1 MSVDPAL
8 ELQQALRPPPRPT
21 RPIAGFFLDLA
32 IAIGALLFLSL
43 ACGAVW
49 AAFKG
54 VQIAMQEGGALDP
67 ASVMRLLGEP
77 GALAVI
83 WMTLVSTG
91 GAALLVYYWRRR
103 ATREEHAVSRQAV
116 RRIGTWGWVVAT
128 ATATFMVSSA
138 ISFLGQH
145 FGIQP
150 QPTNLA
156 VIEAAYVASPVFM
169 LLFGVLIAPA
179 YEELLFRR
187 VLFGRLWASG
197 RPWLGVL
204 LSSAAFALMHEV
216 PGTTG
221 NSWQATVMLWLTY
234 GFLGAAFAFV
244 YWRTRTL
251 WAAIGAHA
259 LNNAIALALL
269 NLSAGS

>member
-1 MSVDPAL
+1 M
-8 ELQQALRPPPRPT
+8 
-21 RPIAGFFLDLA
+21 FFLDLV
-32 IAIGALLFLSL
+32 IAIGALLVLSVV
-43 ACGAVW
+43 CGVAW

-54 VQIAMQEGGALDP
+54 IQIVVQGGAADP
-67 ASVMRLLGEP
+67 ASMMQALGEP
-77 GALAVI
+77 SAIAMI
-83 WMTLVSTG
+83 WMTLIGTG
-91 GAALLVYYWRRR
+91 GAALLVYGWRRR
-103 ATREEHAVSRQAV
+103 ATREERAASGQAA
-116 RRIGTWGWVVAT
+116 RRIGTWGWVVVVAAT
-128 ATATFMVSSA
+128 TFMVSSA
-138 ISFLGQH
+138 LGFLGQQ
-145 FGIQP
+145 FGIKP

-156 VIEAAYVASPVFM
+156 VIEAAFAASPVFM

-197 RPWLGVL
+197 RPWLGVA
-204 LSSAAFALMHEV
+204 LSSAAFALMHEI

-221 NSWQATVMLWLTY
+221 NSWQATSVLWLTY
-234 GFLGAAFAFV
+234 AFMGAAFAFV

-269 NLSAGS
+269 NLSTGT

>member
-1 MSVDPAL
+1 MDPAL
-8 ELQQALRPPPRPT
+8 ELQQALRPPPRSA

-32 IAIGALLFLSL
+32 IAIGALLILSL

-54 VQIAMQEGGALDP
+54 AQIAMQQGGALDP
-67 ASVMRLLGEP
+67 ASVVRLLGEP
-77 GALAVI
+77 GAIAVI

-116 RRIGTWGWVVAT
+116 LRIGTWGWVVAT
-128 ATATFMVSSA
+128 ATATFVVSSA

-145 FGIQP
+145 LGIRP

-204 LSSAAFALMHEV
+204 LSSAAFALMHEI

-221 NSWQATVMLWLTY
+221 NSWQATSMLWLTY

-259 LNNAIALALL
+259 LNNAIALVLL

>member
-1 MSVDPAL
+1 MQSHD
-8 ELQQALRPPPRPT
+8 ALRPQPQAV
-21 RPIAGFFLDLA
+21 RPIARFFPALGMFSLDLV
-32 IAIGALLFLSL
+32 IAVGALLVLSV
-43 ACGAVW
+43 ASGAVW

-54 VQIAMQEGGALDP
+54 VQIVMQGGATDP
-67 ASVMRLLGEP
+67 ASVMRMLGNP
-77 GALAVI
+77 GAIAMI

-91 GAALLVYYWRRR
+91 GAALLVYWWRRR
-103 ATREEHAVSRQAV
+103 ATREERAVSSQAAG
-116 RRIGTWGWVVAT
+116 RIGTWGWMVVVA
-128 ATATFMVSSA
+128 AATFMVSSA
-138 ISFLGQH
+138 LSFLGQH
-145 FGIQP
+145 FGIKP

-156 VIEAAYVASPVFM
+156 VIEAAFAASPVFM
-169 LLFGVLIAPA
+169 LLFGVLLAPA

-197 RPWLGVL
+197 RPWLGVA
-204 LSSAAFALMHEV
+204 LSSAVFAFMHEI

-221 NSWQATVMLWLTY
+221 NSWQATGVLWLTY
-234 GFLGAAFAFV
+234 AFMGAAFAFV

-269 NLSAGS
+269 NLSTGS

>member
-1 MSVDPAL
+1 MSPASSLRDPSS
-8 ELQQALRPPPRPT
+8 PRPG
-21 RPIAGFFLDLA
+21 RPLAGFFLDLA
-32 IAIGALLFLSL
+32 IAVGALLVLSF

-54 VQIAMQEGGALDP
+54 VQIVVQGSATDP
-67 ASVMRLLGEP
+67 ASVMRALGEP
-77 GALAVI
+77 GAIAMI

-91 GAALLVYYWRRR
+91 GAALLVYWRRR
-103 ATREEHAVSRQAV
+103 ATREERAVSRQAT
-116 RRIGTWGWVVAT
+116 RRIGTWGWVIAT
-128 ATATFMVSSA
+128 AAATFLVSSGLG
-138 ISFLGQH
+138 FLGQH
-145 FGIQP
+145 FGIKP

-156 VIEAAYVASPVFM
+156 LIEAAFAASPVFM
-169 LLFGVLIAPA
+169 LLFGVFIAPA

-204 LSSAAFALMHEV
+204 LSSAAFALMHEI

-221 NSWQATVMLWLTY
+221 NSWQATGVLWLTY
-234 GFLGAAFAFV
+234 GFMGAAFAFV

-269 NLSAGS
+269 NLSAGN

>member
-1 MSVDPAL
+1 VDPAV
-8 ELQQALRPPPRPT
+8 ELQRALRPPPRPA
-21 RPIAGFFLDLA
+21 RPVAGFFLDLA

-43 ACGAVW
+43 AGGAVW
-49 AAFKG
+49 AAIKV
-54 VQIAMQEGGALDP
+54 VQIAMREGRAPDP

-77 GALAVI
+77 SAIAVI

-91 GAALLVYYWRRR
+91 GAALLVYCWRRR
-103 ATREEHAVSRQAV
+103 ATREERAVSRQAA
-116 RRIGTWGWVVAT
+116 RRIGTWGWVLAT
-128 ATATFMVSSA
+128 ATATFAISSA

-145 FGIQP
+145 FGIRP

-156 VIEAAYVASPVFM
+156 LIEAAFVASPVFM
-169 LLFGVLIAPA
+169 LLFGILIAPA

-204 LSSAAFALMHEV
+204 LSSAAFAVMHEI

-221 NSWQATVMLWLTY
+221 NSWQATGMLWLTY
-234 GFLGAAFAFV
+234 GSLGAAFAFV

-251 WAAIGAHA
+251 WAAVGAHA